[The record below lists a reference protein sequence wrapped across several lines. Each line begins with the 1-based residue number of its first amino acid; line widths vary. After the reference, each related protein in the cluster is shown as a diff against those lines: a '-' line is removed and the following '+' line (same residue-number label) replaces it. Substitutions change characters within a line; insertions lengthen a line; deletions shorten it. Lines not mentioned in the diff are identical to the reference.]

1 MNARTKREHGDLLS
15 KIGEHRAAMDK
26 IRESVEQVDDRITE
40 ERAFLYGAMDVISDK
55 VDVAQLSIMG
65 MRSLGEQ
72 ILEYIR
78 TFPREIRG
86 LLRTIMQNN
95 WQMYQVLLQIQHNTS
110 RVPTAMQASNIRFT
124 NVLGEY
130 RELPYE
136 YFCHW
141 EVRFMPTYWEV
152 VTDPDSII
160 LAI

>member
-1 MNARTKREHGDLLS
+1 
-15 KIGEHRAAMDK
+15 MDK